1 MGINLSFD
9 STATEAELRAVRA
22 YINARLGEERR
33 FGASS
38 AEAPST
44 TKLQPEQNPADEP
57 EVTTEAINDASP
69 APARRKPGPKPKPK
83 PEPEPVTPSIHQG
96 DEAAVATEEPED
108 EADVMGDAGGFSVD
122 DAKSKARELVGEGKT
137 ADVRKAL
144 QAVGKNRVSE
154 ITTGAE
160 ATAFMKALG

>member
-9 STATEAELRAVRA
+9 STATESELRAVRA
-22 YINARLGEERR
+22 YINARLGEEPKL
-33 FGASS
+33 ATLT
-38 AEAPST
+38 EAA
-44 TKLQPEQNPADEP
+44 PADEP
-57 EVTTEAINDASP
+57 EKTTEAINDAPPAPAP
-69 APARRKPGPKPKPK
+69 APARRKPGPKPKAAPALPK
-83 PEPEPVTPSIHQG
+83 EGMDDSVTDEP
-96 DEAAVATEEPED
+96 DESD
-108 EADVMGDAGGFSVD
+108 DVMGDAGGFSVD

>member
-1 MGINLSFD
+1 MGVNLSFD
-9 STATEAELRAVRA
+9 STATEAELKAIRA
-22 YINARLGEERR
+22 YINARLGEEPKL
-33 FGASS
+33 ATLTEAAPVAK
-38 AEAPST
+38 AEPLT
-44 TKLQPEQNPADEP
+44 TKFQPEQNPADEP
-57 EVTTEAINDASP
+57 EKTTEAINDAPP

-83 PEPEPVTPSIHQG
+83 PEPEP
-96 DEAAVATEEPED
+96 EPVED
-108 EADVMGDAGGFSVD
+108 EDEDDDVMGDSGFTID
-122 DAKSKARELVGEGKT
+122 GAKSKARELVGEGKT